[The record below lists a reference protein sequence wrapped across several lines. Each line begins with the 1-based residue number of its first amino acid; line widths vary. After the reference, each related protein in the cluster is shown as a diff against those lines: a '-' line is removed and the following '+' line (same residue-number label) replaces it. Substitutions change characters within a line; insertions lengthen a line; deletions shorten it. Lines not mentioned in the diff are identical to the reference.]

1 MEKEMGNVKTLYQSK
16 KMQTSSDLTHLCDGR
31 LICGDTAKLLVVW
44 RGRSRQPQH
53 QCKQTLVP
61 AEGLFGQLT
70 AGQRR
75 VQGQVKLDN
84 AQRRVVSVKTDK

>member
-1 MEKEMGNVKTLYQSK
+1 MRNVKTLYQSK

-44 RGRSRQPQH
+44 SRRSRQPQH

-61 AEGLFGQLT
+61 AERFFGQLT

-84 AQRRVVSVKTDK
+84 AQGRVVSGKTDKG